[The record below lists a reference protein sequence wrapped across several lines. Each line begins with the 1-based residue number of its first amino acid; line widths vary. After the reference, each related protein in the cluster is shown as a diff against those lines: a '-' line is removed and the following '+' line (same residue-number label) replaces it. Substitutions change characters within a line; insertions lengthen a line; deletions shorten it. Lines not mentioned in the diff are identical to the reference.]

1 MGGRDRIPLP
11 GQPVTATI
19 SQHNNNRFGAVLSA
33 VYGFW
38 ISRGS
43 GNQGGRRDA
52 YSVILFESSAQVQFA
67 NDLNS
72 TPDQLLNSIVRERI
86 RGGTNFNGAL
96 LAAQTTMET
105 HWSTERSP
113 VVIFLSDGECGVSDN
128 VIHDICN
135 RAVAR
140 GKPLSFH
147 SVSFG
152 NTASSASLRRMVTI
166 AEQVAA
172 SAPPNPL
179 NPLVPCGYTD
189 VMDTIRLAETF
200 LNIADSLKRP
210 RAALLRA

>member
-1 MGGRDRIPLP
+1 MGSSDRRPLT
-11 GQPVTATI
+11 GQPVSATI
-19 SQHNNNRFGAVLSA
+19 TAHNNNRFGAVLSA

-38 ISRGS
+38 VSRGS

-52 YSVILFESSAQVQFA
+52 YSVITFQTGAEVRFA
-67 NDLNS
+67 NDLTR
-72 TPDQLLNSIVRERI
+72 TPEQMLNSIVQERAG
-86 RGGTNFNGAL
+86 GGTNFDAALGA
-96 LAAQTTMET
+96 ARTTMET

-113 VVIFLSDGECGVSDN
+113 VVIFLSDGECRVSDN
-128 VIHDICN
+128 VIYDICN

-152 NTASSASLRRMVTI
+152 SANRSDSLRRMVTV

-172 SAPPNPL
+172 NAPRDPL
-179 NPLVPCGYTD
+179 TPLVPCGYTD
-189 VMDTIRLAETF
+189 VLDSIRLAETF
-200 LNIADSLKRP
+200 LNIADSLKKP